1 MKPGDQFIHYGKSGT
16 TRDTVR
22 EVREKTVYD
31 FSNRV
36 KVMKKIIVGTSG
48 ETYDSRECML
58 IVDEISLKFLKLMKR
73 FFSKD

>member
-1 MKPGDQFIHYGKSGT
+1 MKPGDHFIHYGRSGSI
-16 TRDTVR
+16 RDTVR

-36 KVMKKIIVGTSG
+36 KVMKRVIVGVSG
-48 ETYDSRECML
+48 KTYDQRECML
-58 IVDEISLKFLKLMKR
+58 IVDEISLKFLKLMKK